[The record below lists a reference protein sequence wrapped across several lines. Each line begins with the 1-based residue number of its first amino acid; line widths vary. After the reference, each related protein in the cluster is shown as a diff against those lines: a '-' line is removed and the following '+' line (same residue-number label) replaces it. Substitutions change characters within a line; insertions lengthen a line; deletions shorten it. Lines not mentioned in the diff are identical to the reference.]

1 MRKIF
6 TIALLLAF
14 VGLYTDALAMGKGPR
29 NTLVLRMVGTQVGEM
44 REIDT
49 DGVGGPDTTANC
61 FDITLEDPKTN
72 EFVGIA
78 SDCLYNDEVLN
89 VDDPACD
96 SAASLVGCSVRL
108 VDTAFFR
115 LYSGTFVS
123 QGTVSIQ
130 PVIDNDSKRGGI
142 SHITGSYPK
151 GDNIRYGLEAY
162 ARKKGQVRLSGAVD
176 MSRLASHNEI
186 SFDCLFHIHMDK

>member
-6 TIALLLAF
+6 AMALLAAF
-14 VGLYTDALAMGKGPR
+14 VGLSTQALASHNPDR
-29 NTLVLRMVGTQVGEM
+29 EELVLRMVGTTVGET

-49 DGVGGPDTTANC
+49 DGNGEADTTANC
-61 FDITLEDPKTN
+61 FDIILEDPHTN

-78 SDCLYNDEVLN
+78 TDCLYDVEVLN
-89 VDDPACD
+89 VDDPACN
-96 SAASLVGCSVRL
+96 STESLVGCSVRL

-123 QGTVSIQ
+123 RGAVTIQ
-130 PVIDNDSKRGGI
+130 PVTDEDTGNAGI
-142 SHITGSYPK
+142 THITGSHPD

-162 ARKKGQVRLSGAVD
+162 AGKTGQVRLYGAVD
-176 MSRLASHNEI
+176 MSKVVSDNEI
-186 SFDCLFHIHMDK
+186 TFDCIFIILLNG